1 MTDTVNVQREP
12 TQAEIEAVFDILDS
26 GELGEDFCSADVCRA
41 MLAAAPKAEPVDI
54 AALDR
59 LFYGGKAYI
68 GAEEAVRQ
76 ISDLQSE
83 LAAIRAQ
90 PAAPEDE
97 PVSDPYKLDV
107 LPLGTPVEV
116 DFKEAEVGH
125 QTLYVAGVTADD
137 PNNHHPSYWLSET
150 WPVKCRGD
158 ISDGWDRSHFTVKAQ
173 PLSNPQQLPEAQK
186 GEPKDDRTETCV
198 KCCGN
203 GEIVTDWEE
212 YLSPPEGAPADHA
225 TADCPACDG
234 IGKVHPVYT
243 NPASSSELLEVAEA
257 LIPIARKDTRLGKA
271 GDNLRKALNRL
282 EDAIAKH
289 KGPQS

>member
-90 PAAPEDE
+90 PAAPKAE
-97 PVSDPYKLDV
+97 PVSDPYKL
-107 LPLGTPVEV
+107 
-116 DFKEAEVGH
+116 
-125 QTLYVAGVTADD
+125 VTAANLIAWVDK
-137 PNNHHPSYWLSET
+137 HPYPTSWVATRE
-150 WPVKCRGD
+150 D
-158 ISDGWDRSHFTVKAQ
+158 IKAIVEQIAVQ
-173 PLSNPQQLPEAQK
+173 PLSNPQQLEAQPEAQK
-186 GEPKDDRTETCV
+186 GEPVGEVARVIDFAGDPTEV
-198 KCCGN
+198 VWADKM
-203 GEIVTDWEE
+203 
-212 YLSPPEGAPADHA
+212 PPAGTKLYTHPAP
-225 TADCPACDG
+225 
-234 IGKVHPVYT
+234 
-243 NPASSSELLEVAEA
+243 SSELLEVAEA